1 MTALRRC
8 TLIVNPSRSWIR
20 YRALMRK
27 LRRTELGRVVVTRD
41 RDHLVRVVEAF
52 LREKDCGEV
61 DGEGRPGR
69 CACLLVYGGDGT
81 IHHVLT
87 TLYRRSPERTAD
99 VRVGFLRGG
108 SGNGYHDSYGVPRL
122 LKAQLRTLG
131 RSLDLGLDVPVDLLR
146 VESGGQVVYGQMAGV
161 GFDAEV
167 LKRRERSAGGR
178 TPSPGMLRYVLS
190 GAGALFDG
198 AGDLQREWDIRLEG
212 ARTEPG
218 VPGKAREGAR
228 PAAAGAADS
237 RVERRM
243 RTVQIEMAKR
253 EFYGNGF
260 RICPGARP
268 TGGTQEVFLF
278 APRKPL
284 GVLAALPLL
293 WTGNHRWINR
303 LRGGS
308 RPVERYRACITRIR
322 ATGPF
327 GYHVDGELMQ
337 SRGQEGDHSLVVS
350 VVPQAVRFLVPER
363 FYGRLMGASGR
374 STSGAGYRDRPP
386 VM

>member
-1 MTALRRC
+1 M
-8 TLIVNPSRSWIR
+8 
-20 YRALMRK
+20 MRE

-41 RDHLVRVVEAF
+41 RDHLVRAVEAF
-52 LREKDCGEV
+52 LQEAGCGEAG
-61 DGEGRPGR
+61 GEGRPGG

-81 IHHVLT
+81 IHHTLT
-87 TLYRRSPERTAD
+87 TLYRRSPARTAD

-122 LKAQLRTLG
+122 LKAQLRILA
-131 RSLDLGLDVPVDLLR
+131 RSLDLGLDLPVDLLR
-146 VESGGQVVYGQMAGV
+146 VESGDQVVYGQMAGV

-178 TPSPGMLRYVLS
+178 TPGPGMLRYVLS
-190 GAGALFDG
+190 GAGALLDG
-198 AGDLQREWDIRLEG
+198 AGDLRREWDIRLEG
-212 ARTEPG
+212 ARTEHG
-218 VPGKAREGAR
+218 VPGKAGEGAR
-228 PAAAGAADS
+228 PAAPGAADS
-237 RVERRM
+237 RVERRV
-243 RTVQIEMAKR
+243 RAVQIEMAKR

-308 RPVERYRACITRIR
+308 RPVERYRARVALIR
-322 ATGPF
+322 APGPF
-327 GYHVDGELMQ
+327 SYHVDGELMQ
-337 SRGQEGDHSLVVS
+337 SRGRAGAHSLEVS
-350 VVPQAVRFLVPER
+350 VVPGAVRFLVPER
-363 FYGRLMGASGR
+363 FHGRLLPSTGR
-374 STSGAGYRDRPP
+374 SVHGGGNTAR
-386 VM
+386 